1 MPQGQPWV
9 EVDELRA
16 KIDAHRPFTPELIE
30 RMQRW
35 LVPQYLWASDA
46 LGGKETLS
54 LAEVTAFVESEV
66 CGGGHPLERFLQL
79 QRHGR
84 ALQLAQQRAREGGL
98 IDEQFLRD
106 LHRTLFAGAKDVERP
121 GEWKVQESPPTRRR
135 GRVFR
140 YALPAEVPGLIQG
153 LLAEY
158 AQRRQTDQPLKAVA
172 WLYYHFLSIHPFGH
186 GNGQVAR
193 LLATTALLNQGYP
206 PLVLGAK
213 DPGPYLD
220 ALAACDATVPV
231 REAAPLSPK
240 IEVSPLLDL
249 FCEAL
254 QRVATRLLA
263 FVEGKEVGAGELP
276 EQVIASQE
284 ALLGAMLGQKDL
296 SWRVRGSLEVRALH
310 ERLVRTARQI
320 ACKGPLYSIEV
331 EGVDVVRTH
340 AVWREFS
347 ASLPAGD
354 AGIVG
359 QLEVVIKGDPDT
371 NLRFNEAPRL
381 RSVVTCS
388 QHGAQLL
395 REPRPAA
402 QRRVARRGPRQAPL
416 QGDRRPPAEVRDARR
431 RRQPVGRV
439 AAEDRGAARGAAGPP
454 AAQAAPRDPGLRR
467 RPLPDGVGPAP
478 ALRAAHRADAR
489 RRRPE
494 DAVEAGRRAFAA
506 AERPPG
512 AAEARRPQ
520 PLRAADLLL
529 IGRTSSLRAREGIAG
544 RVSPRWPIDVTRAA
558 RSERAG

>member
-35 LVPQYLWASDA
+35 LVPQFLWASDA
-46 LGGKETLS
+46 LGAKEALS

-106 LHRTLFAGAKDVERP
+106 LHRTLFTGARAADGP
-121 GEWKVQESPPTRRR
+121 GQWKTQESPPTRRR
-135 GRVFR
+135 GRLFR
-140 YALPAEVPGLIQG
+140 YALPADVPGLIER

-158 AQRRQTDQPLKAVA
+158 GQRRTSDQPLKAVA
-172 WLYYHFLSIHPFGH
+172 WLYYHFLSIHPFGQ

-206 PLVLGAK
+206 PLVLGAR

-231 REAAPLSPK
+231 SEAAPLSPK

-249 FCEAL
+249 FCDAL
-254 QRVATRLLA
+254 QRVAGRLLA
-263 FVEGKEVGAGELP
+263 FAEGKELGAGELS

-310 ERLVRTARQI
+310 ERLARTARQM
-320 ACKGPLYSIEV
+320 ACKGPLYSIVV
-331 EGVDVVRTH
+331 EHVEVVRTH

-359 QLEVVIKGDPDT
+359 QLEIAIKGDADT
-371 NLRFNEAPRL
+371 NLKFNEAPRL
-381 RSVVTCS
+381 RAVVTCS
-388 QHGAQLL
+388 QVGAQLL
-395 REPRPAA
+395 FMWDDEARPRANP
-402 QRRVARRGPRQAPL
+402 GPPRSAEWPDAVL
-416 QGDRRPPAEVRDARR
+416 DRLLSKAIDARR
-431 RRQPVGRV
+431 QKFEMRIVDDNLSVGSQQRIKELLDEQPGRQ
-439 AAEDRGAARGAAGPP
+439 
-454 AAQAAPRDPGLRR
+454 QLKLRR
-467 RPLPDGVGPAP
+467 VTQ
-478 ALRAAHRADAR
+478 
-489 RRRPE
+489 
-494 DAVEAGRRAFAA
+494 AFAA
-506 AERPPG
+506 APHRTASGRLPRFAPLTEPTPDDADDKAPSKPAPTPP
-512 AAEARRPQ
+512 PQ
-520 PLRAADLLL
+520 TRTPQKLDGLSSSEPPL
-529 IGRTSSLRAREGIAG
+529 SF
-544 RVSPRWPIDVTRAA
+544 
-558 RSERAG
+558 

>member
-395 REPRPAA
+395 FQWDDEAKPRANP
-402 QRRVARRGPRQAPL
+402 GPPRS
-416 QGDRRPPAEVRDARR
+416 AEWPDAVLDKLLSKAIDARR
-431 RRQPVGRV
+431 QKFEMRVVDDNLSAASRQKIEELLEEQPGR
-439 AAEDRGAARGAAGPP
+439 
-454 AAQAAPRDPGLRR
+454 QQLKLRR
-467 RPLPDGVGPAP
+467 VTQ
-478 ALRAAHRADAR
+478 
-489 RRRPE
+489 
-494 DAVEAGRRAFAA
+494 AFAA
-506 AERPPG
+506 APYRTASGRLPRFAPLTEPTPDDADPKTPSKPG
-512 AAEARRPQ
+512 AAPPQ
-520 PLRAADLLL
+520 QPSGPRAPQKLDGL
-529 IGRTSSLRAREGIAG
+529 
-544 RVSPRWPIDVTRAA
+544 SPSEPPI
-558 RSERAG
+558 SF